1 MNYNEGVFLR
11 LLDHVDWA
19 AFERSNNPEELWK
32 IFHDNIVQ
40 VLDQICPIRRL
51 TVVEDKPD
59 WLTNELLLAMRQR
72 DKAYKKARRTNLIV
86 DWDHARQLRNMV
98 SMGVKTSKSNV
109 IKDKL
114 ERYQHSPKKFWQE
127 INKLLPNSQTT
138 KISGLVD
145 EKTGTEVQDDSI
157 MEHINHYF
165 SNIGPDLASRCTPG
179 RGTDAYVPH
188 RENQTDFNRLPF
200 TDVDVLKVCK
210 DINIYKSS
218 ALSNIK
224 THVLKNAFLS
234 NIVKVTKI
242 FNTSMSQM
250 IFPNAWKL
258 STIVPLPKISNPKSA
273 SDLRPVALTSLPG
286 KLLEKLFCIR
296 LQSWLENNN
305 ILTEIQHG
313 FRKNKSTISAIA
325 QLLNDIYTHIN
336 RGVNPYVVFLDFK
349 KAFDTVSHLKILHK
363 LRLMGLDELT
373 LSWLESYLTNR
384 QQCVKVNGSISGL
397 LPIVYGVPQ
406 GSILGPILFS
416 LYINDI
422 VNIVDCGIILYAD
435 DTVIYHQDHQVLQAT
450 LERITDWCNDNLLT
464 INVKKSHWLKLKICA
479 EEVNLQNVPKFK
491 INNLE
496 LVQVEVYKYLGVF
509 VDVNLNFQK
518 VMANVNSK
526 LAHFRKIRYYLTK
539 RASILIYKCT
549 ILPLLEYADFI
560 CDQGLMYINKTLQK
574 LQNQGLSIAFNQH
587 VLPYQQ
593 RDSTDN
599 LHRWSGVFRL
609 IHRRKLHLLQFAFVL
624 KSNVMLLDVRN
635 IPTRRRD
642 GILFKIPKSNHY
654 RFPRNPYYRCMT
666 EWNEL
671 RVELSLLPN
680 RDSFKKEI
688 KISIRDPFMKVFR

>member
-1 MNYNEGVFLR
+1 M
-11 LLDHVDWA
+11 
-19 AFERSNNPEELWK
+19 
-32 IFHDNIVQ
+32 
-40 VLDQICPIRRL
+40 
-51 TVVEDKPD
+51 
-59 WLTNELLLAMRQR
+59 
-72 DKAYKKARRTNLIV
+72 
-86 DWDHARQLRNMV
+86 
-98 SMGVKTSKSNV
+98 
-109 IKDKL
+109 
-114 ERYQHSPKKFWQE
+114 
-127 INKLLPNSQTT
+127 
-138 KISGLVD
+138 
-145 EKTGTEVQDDSI
+145 
-157 MEHINHYF
+157 
-165 SNIGPDLASRCTPG
+165 
-179 RGTDAYVPH
+179 
-188 RENQTDFNRLPF
+188 
-200 TDVDVLKVCK
+200 
-210 DINIYKSS
+210 
-218 ALSNIK
+218 
-224 THVLKNAFLS
+224 
-234 NIVKVTKI
+234 
-242 FNTSMSQM
+242 
-250 IFPNAWKL
+250 
-258 STIVPLPKISNPKSA
+258 
-273 SDLRPVALTSLPG
+273 
-286 KLLEKLFCIR
+286 
-296 LQSWLENNN
+296 
-305 ILTEIQHG
+305 
-313 FRKNKSTISAIA
+313 
-325 QLLNDIYTHIN
+325 
-336 RGVNPYVVFLDFK
+336 NPYVVFLDFK
-349 KAFDTVSHLKILHK
+349 KAFDTVSHLKIIHK

-406 GSILGPILFS
+406 GSILGPILYS

-509 VDVNLNFQK
+509 VDVNLNFQNQHKK

-560 CDQGLMYINKTLQK
+560 CDQGLMCINKTLQK

-624 KSNVMLLDVRN
+624 KSNAMLLDVRN
-635 IPTRRRD
+635 IPTID
-642 GILFKIPKSNHY
+642 VEMVFFSK
-654 RFPRNPYYRCMT
+654 F
-666 EWNEL
+666 L
-671 RVELSLLPN
+671 RVIIT
-680 RDSFKKEI
+680 DSQG
-688 KISIRDPFMKVFR
+688 IRIIDV